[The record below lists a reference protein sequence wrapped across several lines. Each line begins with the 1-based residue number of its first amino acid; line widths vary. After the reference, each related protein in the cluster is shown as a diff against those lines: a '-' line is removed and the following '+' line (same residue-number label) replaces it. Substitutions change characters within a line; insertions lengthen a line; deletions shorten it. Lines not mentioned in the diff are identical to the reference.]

1 MALITSSEYKTYAG
15 ISDTSFD
22 AFLAVAVPAVQDT
35 IESLCGRS
43 EGGFESASWTE
54 TFSGAETPCKYL
66 KNWPVTAIASVSVVD
81 ADGTTTALDSSSYAI
96 DPMGRAVCMTGSM
109 MGRALM
115 STTGD
120 FEGYFAP
127 NQTGVR
133 PQFLEGMKNYTITY
147 TGGYSTVP
155 ARLKWVCYRML
166 DQMIADRRVPG
177 DLKSESIGDY
187 SYVRSEAAGL
197 ISPEI
202 RERLQEWL
210 VNVA

>member
-1 MALITSSEYKTYAG
+1 MALITADMYKTYAG

-133 PQFLEGMKNYTITY
+133 PQFLEGMKNYTVTY

>member
-22 AFLAVAVPAVQDT
+22 TFLAVAVPAVQET
-35 IESLCGRS
+35 IEALCGRS
-43 EGGFESASWTE
+43 SGGFESASWTE
-54 TFSGAETPCKYL
+54 TWNGSETPCKYL
-66 KNWPVTAIASVSVVD
+66 RNWPVTAIASVSSVD
-81 ADGTTTALDSSSYAI
+81 ADGDTSDLSSTDYAI
-96 DPMGRAVCMTGSM
+96 DPTGRAVCMTGSR
-109 MGRALM
+109 MGRALI

-120 FEGYFAP
+120 FDGYFAP

-133 PQFLEGMKNYTITY
+133 PQFIEGMKNYTITY

-187 SYVRSEAAGL
+187 SYTKEQAAGL
-197 ISPEI
+197 ISQEV
-202 RERLQEWL
+202 RDRLQEWL

>member
-1 MALITSSEYKTYAG
+1 
-15 ISDTSFD
+15 
-22 AFLAVAVPAVQDT
+22 VQDT

-54 TFSGAETPCKYL
+54 AFSGAETPCKYL

>member
-1 MALITSSEYKTYAG
+1 MALITADMYKTYAG

-66 KNWPVTAIASVSVVD
+66 KNWPVTAIASVSFVD
-81 ADGTTTALDSSSYAI
+81 ADGTTTALDTSSYAI
-96 DPMGRAVCMTGSM
+96 DPMGRAVCMAGSM

-133 PQFLEGMKNYTITY
+133 PQFLEGMKNYTVTY

>member
-1 MALITSSEYKTYAG
+1 MALITADMYKTYAG

-66 KNWPVTAIASVSVVD
+66 KNWPVTAIASVSFVD

-133 PQFLEGMKNYTITY
+133 PQFLEGMKNYTVTY

>member
-1 MALITSSEYKTYAG
+1 MALITSTNYKDYAG
-15 ISDTSFD
+15 ITDTSFD
-22 AFLAVAVPAVQDT
+22 AFLAIAIPAVQDT

-66 KNWPVTAIASVSVVD
+66 KNWPVTAIASVSFVD
-81 ADGTTTALDSSSYAI
+81 ADGTATALSSSEYAI

-133 PQFLEGMKNYTITY
+133 PQFLDGMKNYTVTY

>member
-15 ISDTSFD
+15 IGDTSFD

-66 KNWPVTAIASVSVVD
+66 KNWPVTAIASVSFVD

-133 PQFLEGMKNYTITY
+133 PQFLEGMKNYTVTY

>member
-1 MALITSSEYKTYAG
+1 MALITSANYKDYAG

-43 EGGFESASWTE
+43 AGGFESASWTE

-66 KNWPVTAIASVSVVD
+66 RNWPVTAIASVSFVD
-81 ADGTTTALDSSSYAI
+81 ADGTSSTLDSSRYAI
-96 DPMGRAVCMTGSM
+96 DPSGRAVCMTGSM

-115 STTGD
+115 ATDGS

-133 PQFLEGMKNYTITY
+133 PQFLEGMKNYTVTY
-147 TGGYSTVP
+147 TGGYAAVP
-155 ARLKWVCYRML
+155 SRLKWVCYRMI

-187 SYVRSEAAGL
+187 SYTKEAAAGL
-197 ISPEI
+197 ISQEV
-202 RERLQEWL
+202 RDRLQEWI
-210 VNVA
+210 VSVA